1 MLIFNSNIKKTLKSK
16 IYEFNLSQSTAIFG
30 SQSVPDRSPK
40 MLDRD
45 QKIFDRNLTFSDFD
59 RKSDLPH

>member
-16 IYEFNLSQSTAIFG
+16 IHEFNLSQSTAIFG
-30 SQSVPDRSPK
+30 SQSVREVRKS
-40 MLDRD
+40 LDRD

-59 RKSDLPH
+59 RKSALPH